1 MEGCIVE
8 QDYDEF
14 EKLLGEIPN
23 ATSGN
28 HLLKQTSLTIHSQE
42 MDRDSIRKTMEFSSS
57 KKAGSLSSQS
67 RKASEPSN
75 FPLPATNRGCMSYN
89 GDLAF
94 SKCPQKLQRKLNKGY
109 EFPEAIHREENSNL
123 PDEKCLARLLEEMS
137 IEENL
142 TSKPSS
148 PAPVTSK
155 QSPLNR
161 TFLQNEQN
169 VNHQNNSILGYD
181 TIDMSLPPSGTLTG
195 VTLSSIELEAQSP
208 VMTRNELIDPCDRI
222 NGQCNVKLFKPGNV
236 YEPNQIARSL
246 VGNFSDH
253 QQVCP
258 MNTMAMPNSCFNT
271 HQLLPTAQGVQL
283 PNVYQP
289 NYYMDTRSPPS
300 HIAQQGMLWH
310 SMEDERFGR
319 FYQQYLYAQNLQNQ
333 RPEVHQVPKNINFG
347 RGPFNGNTLHQCFE
361 FPIPQRLE
369 HCNQNL
375 HLNGNT
381 IYDKS
386 NLLDYCQYQ
395 RQPSSERFENFCSW
409 NGEKV
414 LSANG
419 LSCSVKDFQ
428 RHQMF
433 DKVGIHGFPEKI
445 LTRSHG
451 VNSVR
456 VLRPS
461 LFAPDQP
468 LLFDE
473 NSLRWSNGNA
483 RQPYGLN
490 NGSLQLDNQ
499 SYRGSCSDV
508 FYSGIASK
516 SMQKKYNSVNEVL
529 GRIVLLAKDQHGCRF
544 LQRKFAEGSQED
556 IDKIFS
562 EIIFH
567 IIELMTDPFGN
578 YLIQKLLEVC
588 NEEKMMFIL
597 KVVTRN
603 NDELIRISCD
613 MHGTRAVQ
621 KIIETVRTP
630 EQISMVVSSLAPN
643 IVSVMKHI
651 NGNHVAQRCLQY
663 LSKYSKLL
671 VDAAIS
677 HCVEL
682 ATDRQGCCVLQKCLM
697 HSDDDQKQM
706 LIAKISSY
714 SLILS
719 KDQYGNYVVQ
729 YILDLHDPWATT
741 VVLQQLMGNYDH
753 LSVQKY
759 SSNVVE
765 KCLELAEKDNFAKII
780 QELMRSPQ
788 LSQILQDPYG
798 NYVMQTALIKSK
810 VHEDL
815 HRDLVEAII
824 SHSSALRSSPYGK
837 KVLSTAL
844 MSLKK

>member
-28 HLLKQTSLTIHSQE
+28 HLLRQTSLTIHSQE
-42 MDRDSIRKTMEFSSS
+42 LDRDSIRKTRELSSS
-57 KKAGSLSSQS
+57 NKADSLSSPS
-67 RKASEPSN
+67 RKASELSK
-75 FPLPATNRGCMSYN
+75 FRQPATNRGCMSYN
-89 GDLAF
+89 GDVAF

-109 EFPEAIHREENSNL
+109 EFPEVINREENSNL

-137 IEENL
+137 VEENL

-148 PAPVTSK
+148 PASVMSK
-155 QSPLNR
+155 QSPLNH

-169 VNHQNNSILGYD
+169 VSHQNNSILGYD
-181 TIDMSLPPSGTLTG
+181 TIDMSFPPSGTLNG

-208 VMTRNELIDPCDRI
+208 VMTRNELINPCDGI
-222 NGQCNVKLFKPGNV
+222 NGQCNVKLFKSGNV
-236 YEPNQIARSL
+236 YEPNRIPRSL
-246 VGNFSDH
+246 LGNFSEH
-253 QQVCP
+253 Q
-258 MNTMAMPNSCFNT
+258 
-271 HQLLPTAQGVQL
+271 QGVQL

-289 NYYMDTRSPPS
+289 NYYMDTRSPPT

-333 RPEVHQVPKNINFG
+333 RPEVHQVPKNMNFG
-347 RGPFNGNTLHQCFE
+347 TGPFNGNTLHQCFE
-361 FPIPQRLE
+361 FPIPQHLE

-395 RQPSSERFENFCSW
+395 RQQSSERFENFCSL

-433 DKVGIHGFPEKI
+433 DKVGMHGFPEKI

-461 LFAPDQP
+461 LFTPDQP
-468 LLFDE
+468 FLFDE

-483 RQPYGLN
+483 HQPYGLN
-490 NGSLQLDNQ
+490 NGSMQLDNQ
-499 SYRGSCSDV
+499 SYRGSCADV
-508 FYSGIASK
+508 FYTGIASK
-516 SMQKKYNSVNEVL
+516 SMQKKFNSVNEVL
-529 GRIVLLAKDQHGCRF
+529 GRIVLMAKDQHGCRF
-544 LQRKFAEGSQED
+544 LQRKFSEGCQED

-567 IIELMTDPFGN
+567 ITELMTDPFGN

-671 VDAAIS
+671 VDAAIN

-682 ATDRQGCCVLQKCLM
+682 ATDRQGCCVLQKCLI
-697 HSDDDQKQM
+697 HSDDDQKKM
-706 LIAKISSY
+706 LIAEISSY

-729 YILDLHDPWATT
+729 YILELNDPWATA
-741 VVLQQLMGNYDH
+741 VVLKQLMGNYEH

-765 KCLELAEKDNFAKII
+765 KCLKLTEKDNFAKII
-780 QELMRSPQ
+780 QELMRSPL

-798 NYVMQTALIKSK
+798 NYVMQTALIESK

-815 HRDLVEAII
+815 HTDLVEAII
-824 SHSSALRSSPYGK
+824 SHASALRSSPYGK